1 MATQLEKARVLAW
14 LAGFE
19 AARQADRERLRQ
31 EPVDCQ
37 RSIRL
42 ALGLM
47 TCIHERGGPT
57 SEDVQMR
64 EQAVE
69 QVRQRWVTLKNRVH
83 SQPYH

>member
-1 MATQLEKARVLAW
+1 MATHLEKSRVLAW

-47 TCIHERGGPT
+47 ACIHERGGPRI
-57 SEDVQMR
+57 EDMRMR

-69 QVRQRWVTLKNRVH
+69 QVRQRWVMLKKACARE
-83 SQPYH
+83 

>member
-14 LAGFE
+14 LSGFE
-19 AARQADRERLRQ
+19 AARQADRARLRQ

-47 TCIHERGGPT
+47 TYIHGRGGLT
-57 SEDVQMR
+57 IEDTRIR
-64 EQAVE
+64 EQAVDH
-69 QVRQRWVTLKNRVH
+69 VRQRWVTLKKAFARE
-83 SQPYH
+83 